1 MISLRATNI
10 QTVIISKRFLESKT
24 MAAIFYIKTCS
35 GNGVVFE
42 MTILLSSKK
51 AIDETKH
58 APLKVHSYMQAIL
71 YV

>member
-10 QTVIISKRFLESKT
+10 QTVMFSKQFLESKT
-24 MAAIFYIKTCS
+24 MTTIFYIKTCS

-42 MTILLSSKK
+42 MTIFLSSKK

-58 APLKVHSYMQAIL
+58 APLKGHS
-71 YV
+71 

>member
-10 QTVIISKRFLESKT
+10 QTVMFSKRFLESKT
-24 MAAIFYIKTCS
+24 MTAIFYIKTCF

-58 APLKVHSYMQAIL
+58 APLKVHS
-71 YV
+71 